1 MTVLRIKRE
10 KEKLIIRFKYVETA
24 ERNIFTFTRIMV
36 FILFFF
42 FMFSMFLEAIH
53 ESLDC
58 SDNDEEALFAICLL
72 CAAIGNKGR

>member
-1 MTVLRIKRE
+1 MRE
-10 KEKLIIRFKYVETA
+10 KEKLIIATK
-24 ERNIFTFTRIMV
+24 RNYLQVAHRNTFTFTRIMV
-36 FILFFF
+36 FILFF

>member
-10 KEKLIIRFKYVETA
+10 KEKLIIRFKYSQAA
-24 ERNIFTFTRIMV
+24 ERNDFTFTRIMV
-36 FILFFF
+36 FILFF